1 MYSSIGSSN
10 LKLYVS
16 NNMNVKMFSGFF
28 LLVKYWVNLFYFFQ
42 FYKTIERTSW
52 KQPYS
57 TETTKRIWAENG
69 INYPMFNLHIDKI
82 YMVIKSLESVD

>member
-28 LLVKYWVNLFYFFQ
+28 SLSQVLSEFILYFFN
-42 FYKTIERTSW
+42 FIRHAIERTTSSM
-52 KQPYS
+52 QPYS
-57 TETTKRIWAENG
+57 TETTKRI
-69 INYPMFNLHIDKI
+69 
-82 YMVIKSLESVD
+82 